1 MVASAAPPS
10 GGEASPGLIYATRRV
25 TLSVRT
31 AAGKAKPN
39 AVGTSEAVNEDD
51 ACEEGGSVHFSGDVN
66 PNGTGTVNAAFN
78 NCGQDGVI
86 INGPATLRI
95 DSVAPPAFDTDLT
108 LSFDRLSL
116 RGSVNIDIGG
126 SIRLL
131 SNLSTG
137 RDTTTENVVALNNGT
152 GRMTRFENVVIVDT
166 PNLPF
171 NNATSFSESVTGRVF
186 DGVHGFV
193 DITTPV
199 PLAFP
204 TLTQSFPSGG
214 ELLLAGTAGRHI
226 RVMPS
231 SGTRLAL
238 GLDVDGNGMERTV
251 LLGWG
256 DLSGPIGSD
265 LGDTDGDGMHNSWET
280 AFGLQ
285 PGVDDAATDSDGD
298 GFSNLAE
305 YQGGGNPKVD
315 TSKPALIV
323 GANFPAATDIAV
335 PAFDR
340 SVPGR
345 SGLASDGTNF
355 LLVSCRQLPSPGVFG
370 VFISESGGVLGNLL
384 ISNDPCPQRTAV
396 AFDGTNYL
404 VVVARN
410 TLSGASQLFGF
421 RVSPTTRAVVNPQG
435 DLIASTADGS
445 TANLF
450 PSIAFDGTKYLV
462 VWGKTDAVGLRTIHA
477 ATVSTGG
484 VVLSEFPITTAPL
497 GVPGFP
503 GNDSNPIVALGAG
516 GRSLVVWTRG
526 LTLQED
532 VFGSVVLPDGTVSPA
547 FPIATLVNSQLASG
561 VAFDGTNYL
570 VVWNHV
576 VDTLR
581 IPLADGQ
588 IFGRRVTRDGT
599 LLDGT
604 ASSPGIAISTGSFAS
619 QSASVAFSGSTYLV
633 TWGVNSFTSLQPNGI
648 FAARVSKDGV
658 RLDGA
663 PENLDVRVGGSPVL
677 QLLYTDPVVASV
689 GARGLIAWINSSQS
703 FDPKDILAAPVIS
716 P

>member
-1 MVASAAPPS
+1 MSPGLASPPLGGAALATNATAATSLSPITSATMTPALEFEICAALVLPLQYSGNTSAAQISNSNAGVIVADVMGDSDVAAVALVASAAPPS

-199 PLAFP
+199 PLTFP
-204 TLTQSFPSGG
+204 PLTQSFPSGG

-285 PGVDDAATDSDGD
+285 PG
-298 GFSNLAE
+298 
-305 YQGGGNPKVD
+305 
-315 TSKPALIV
+315 
-323 GANFPAATDIAV
+323 
-335 PAFDR
+335 R
-340 SVPGR
+340 
-345 SGLASDGTNF
+345 
-355 LLVSCRQLPSPGVFG
+355 
-370 VFISESGGVLGNLL
+370 
-384 ISNDPCPQRTAV
+384 
-396 AFDGTNYL
+396 
-404 VVVARN
+404 
-410 TLSGASQLFGF
+410 
-421 RVSPTTRAVVNPQG
+421 
-435 DLIASTADGS
+435 
-445 TANLF
+445 
-450 PSIAFDGTKYLV
+450 
-462 VWGKTDAVGLRTIHA
+462 
-477 ATVSTGG
+477 
-484 VVLSEFPITTAPL
+484 
-497 GVPGFP
+497 
-503 GNDSNPIVALGAG
+503 
-516 GRSLVVWTRG
+516 
-526 LTLQED
+526 
-532 VFGSVVLPDGTVSPA
+532 
-547 FPIATLVNSQLASG
+547 
-561 VAFDGTNYL
+561 
-570 VVWNHV
+570 
-576 VDTLR
+576 
-581 IPLADGQ
+581 
-588 IFGRRVTRDGT
+588 
-599 LLDGT
+599 
-604 ASSPGIAISTGSFAS
+604 
-619 QSASVAFSGSTYLV
+619 
-633 TWGVNSFTSLQPNGI
+633 
-648 FAARVSKDGV
+648 
-658 RLDGA
+658 
-663 PENLDVRVGGSPVL
+663 
-677 QLLYTDPVVASV
+677 
-689 GARGLIAWINSSQS
+689 
-703 FDPKDILAAPVIS
+703 
-716 P
+716 